1 MPEIVVAVD
10 FDGTCVYHDW
20 PRIGRDI
27 GAVPVLRKMVKAGMK
42 IILCTMRGDMATD
55 LGDAVEWFNRNGIP
69 LYGINR
75 HPTQQNWTG
84 SPKPYANIYIDDA
97 ALGCPLFK
105 PEGQRPYVDWKQV
118 DKLLF
123 NGEPIDVRNTEVY
136 TDEA

>member
-20 PRIGRDI
+20 PRVGRDI

-55 LGDAVEWFNRNGIP
+55 LGDAVGWFNDNGIP
-69 LYGINR
+69 LYGINE
-75 HPTQQNWTG
+75 HPTQSNWT
-84 SPKPYANIYIDDA
+84 SSQKPYANIYIDDA
-97 ALGCPLFK
+97 ALGCPLFR
-105 PEGQRPYVDWKQV
+105 PEGGRPYVDWKQV

-123 NGEPIDVRNTEVY
+123 NGDPIDIRNTEVY
-136 TDEA
+136 TNEA